1 MGNLME
7 YKGMEFSVVQMVDG
21 TSWRWEIKTDGGKT
35 RTGVTQASRAA
46 AIKLAQHPIDRV
58 LGGKT

>member
-1 MGNLME
+1 ME

-21 TSWRWEIKTDGGKT
+21 SGWRWEIKVDGGKT

-46 AIKLAQHPIDRV
+46 AIKLAKHEIDRI
-58 LGGKT
+58 LDDKA